1 MIDVVLDTNL
11 IISGMLW
18 GGTPK
23 TILQMAQQHHI
34 QTISSEPLIE
44 ELKDVIT
51 RDKFQKFLNQLQKTP
66 DDVVNSYLSYTRVIE
81 PVELPQNVVR
91 DMKDDKVIAC
101 AVGGQAD
108 YVITGDNDLLIL
120 KAYQGIRIVTAS
132 EFLAII
138 KP

>member
-23 TILQMAQQHHI
+23 TILQMAQQHYI

-51 RDKFQKFLNQLQKTP
+51 RDKFQEFLNQLQKTP
-66 DDVVNSYLSYTRVIE
+66 DDVVNSYLNYTRVIE
-81 PVELPQNVVR
+81 PIELPQTVVR

-108 YVITGDNDLLIL
+108 YIITGDNDLLTL
-120 KAYQGIRIVTAS
+120 KDYQGIRIVTAS

-138 KP
+138 KQ